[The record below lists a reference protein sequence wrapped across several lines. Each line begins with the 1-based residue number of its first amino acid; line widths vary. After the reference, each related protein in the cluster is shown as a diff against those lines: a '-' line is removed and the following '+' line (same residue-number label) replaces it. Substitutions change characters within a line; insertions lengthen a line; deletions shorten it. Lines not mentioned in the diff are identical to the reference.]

1 MADRS
6 GSISSSSSGSMIIEY
21 ESGEEEGEASE
32 GVHPY
37 MFEPEGSISGSNSG
51 NEDSDVEVELRTM
64 NDDWCECG
72 GHCQR
77 QDTER
82 ECVCCKE
89 IDNVVRKNSSSS
101 IKRNISVPECI
112 TLNPA
117 FLVVCTDSDV
127 LETAWYAYRQQ
138 FGGYDGPEHKRLRH
152 IAYRQ
157 FVRWCWGWL
166 GRNIRVV
173 LPACVVSC
181 IRAHFPPPGLE
192 ENFTFEGF
200 HFSDE

>member
-6 GSISSSSSGSMIIEY
+6 SSISSSSSGSMIIEY
-21 ESGEEEGEASE
+21 ESGEEEGEAIE

-37 MFEPEGSISGSNSG
+37 MFEPEGSISGSNSD

-89 IDNVVRKNSSSS
+89 IDNVTCWK
-101 IKRNISVPECI
+101 
-112 TLNPA
+112 LHG
-117 FLVVCTDSDV
+117 LHTDSNLVDMM
-127 LETAWYAYRQQ
+127 
-138 FGGYDGPEHKRLRH
+138 
-152 IAYRQ
+152 
-157 FVRWCWGWL
+157 
-166 GRNIRVV
+166 
-173 LPACVVSC
+173 
-181 IRAHFPPPGLE
+181 GL
-192 ENFTFEGF
+192 NTNVCGI
-200 HFSDE
+200 